1 MPPRFPAARGPLPPE
16 GADPAWDGPA
26 LDRLPPR
33 FPAARGPLPPE
44 GADLDETDPASIRK
58 HPRPPAS
65 RGGVCRAAGFTLI
78 ELLVAITI
86 MSMLALLSWRSLDG
100 MTRSHTQTQQRA
112 DDLLRFQAALGQWTA
127 DLDAIVDTR
136 EITPLDFDGRLLR
149 LTRRDAAE
157 SGLQSAGIRVVAW
170 TRRNGPLIDA
180 EGLLVVGAL
189 AGPGQWVRWQSPPIL
204 RRDELARAWQRATD
218 WSSEAQPI
226 GGQASGSDSA
236 IALIG
241 IDQWQLFYHRGDTWG
256 NPLSSRGNPSDTP
269 SGGLP
274 GGDEGAVPNGVRVVL
289 SLPSSAALSGDL
301 SRDWVRPTLQA
312 GRP

>member
-1 MPPRFPAARGPLPPE
+1 MGRPGSETRPPR
-16 GADPAWDGPA
+16 
-26 LDRLPPR
+26 
-33 FPAARGPLPPE
+33 
-44 GADLDETDPASIRK
+44 S
-58 HPRPPAS
+58 HAS
-65 RGGVCRAAGFTLI
+65 RGAVRRAGGFTLI

-100 MTRSHTQTQQRA
+100 MTRSQTQTQQRA

-136 EITPLDFDGRLLR
+136 EVSPLNFDGRLLR

-157 SGLQSAGIRVVAW
+157 SGLQSAGVRVVAW
-170 TRRNGPLIDA
+170 TRRNGPLMDS
-180 EGLLVVGAL
+180 EGLLAEGAL

-204 RRDELARAWQRATD
+204 RRNELARAWQRAAD
-218 WSSEAQPI
+218 WSREAQPL
-226 GGQASGSDSA
+226 GGEAAGSDSA

-241 IDQWQLFYHRGDTWG
+241 INQWQLYYHRGDTWG
-256 NPLSSRGNPSDTP
+256 NPLSSLGTPSDNP
-269 SGGLP
+269 AGGPP
-274 GGDEGAVPNGVRVVL
+274 GGDEGAVPNGVRLVL
-289 SLPSSAALSGDL
+289 SLPNGAALSGDL

>member
-1 MPPRFPAARGPLPPE
+1 MPPPRSAAARGSLPPE
-16 GADPAWDGPA
+16 GADPAWGGPA

-33 FPAARGPLPPE
+33 SAA
-44 GADLDETDPASIRK
+44 S
-58 HPRPPAS
+58 
-65 RGGVCRAAGFTLI
+65 RAAGFTLI

-100 MTRSHTQTQQRA
+100 MTRTQSQTQQRA

-136 EITPLDFDGRLLR
+136 EVSPLDFDGRLLR

-170 TRRNGPLIDA
+170 TRRGGPLAGDD
-180 EGLLVVGAL
+180 GLPVAGAL
-189 AGPGQWVRWQSPPIL
+189 AGTGQWVRWQSAPVL
-204 RRDELARAWQRATD
+204 RRDELARAWQRAAD
-218 WSSEAQPI
+218 WSREAQPI
-226 GGQASGSDSA
+226 NGEAAGSDSA

-241 IDQWQLFYHRGDTWG
+241 LTQWQIFYHRGDTWS
-256 NPLSSRGNPSDTP
+256 NPLSSVGAPVDNAPAGAPS
-269 SGGLP
+269 S
-274 GGDEGAVPNGVRVVL
+274 DEGAVPNGVRVVL
-289 SLPSSAALSGDL
+289 SLPNGASLSGDL
-301 SRDWVRPTLQA
+301 VRDWVRPTLQA